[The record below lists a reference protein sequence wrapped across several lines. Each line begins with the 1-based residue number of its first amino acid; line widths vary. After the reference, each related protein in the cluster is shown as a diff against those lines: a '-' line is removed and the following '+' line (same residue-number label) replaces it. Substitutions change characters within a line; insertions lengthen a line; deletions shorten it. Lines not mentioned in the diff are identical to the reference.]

1 MAGEN
6 RYSPIL
12 VGIFLLQMLIGT
24 LVVAV
29 FLWMGKAIIP
39 RHGGG
44 LYVLDRVQ
52 DPYLYWGLLAG
63 ILFSLVFLPIRYL
76 YQGPPKR

>member
-12 VGIFLLQMLIGT
+12 VGIFLSQMLIGT
-24 LVVAV
+24 LVVVV
-29 FLWMGKAIIP
+29 FLWIGKSIIP
-39 RHGGG
+39 RHCGG
-44 LYVLDRVQ
+44 LYVLVRVQ

-76 YQGPPKR
+76 YQGPKR

>member
-1 MAGEN
+1 MAGDN

-12 VGIFLLQMLIGT
+12 SGIFLLQMLIGK

-39 RHGGG
+39 KHGGG

-52 DPYLYWGLLAG
+52 DPYLYWGVLAG
-63 ILFSLVFLPIRYL
+63 ILFSLVFLPVRYL

>member
-1 MAGEN
+1 MASDT

-12 VGIFLLQMLIGT
+12 VGIFLVQMFIGA

-39 RHGGG
+39 KHGGG
-44 LYVLDRVQ
+44 LLVLDRVQ
-52 DPYLYWGLLAG
+52 DSYVYWALLLG
-63 ILFSLVFLPIRYL
+63 ISVALVVLPIWFL

>member
-12 VGIFLLQMLIGT
+12 VGIFLSQMLIGT
-24 LVVAV
+24 LVVVV

-76 YQGPPKR
+76 YQGPKR